1 MKQVLFC
8 MAAALSFYAAAA
20 NGPIGKHNPANKAK
34 QPATQQ
40 KTKAAAPDECV
51 GENKK
56 LINGVCETGTR
67 VWTRSEF
74 DNVNHWY
81 RCYYY
86 WRWSDGSTSPEY
98 YTINGAGC
106 IV

>member
-1 MKQVLFC
+1 MKQLLFC
-8 MAAALSFYAAAA
+8 MAATLSFYAAVA
-20 NGPIGKHNPANKAK
+20 NAPIVKDKINKNKQSTAHQKNKQAK
-34 QPATQQ
+34 PL
-40 KTKAAAPDECV
+40 DCV

-56 LINGVCETGTR
+56 LINGVCETGVR
-67 VWTRSEF
+67 IWTRSEF

-86 WRWSDGSTSPEY
+86 WKWSDNSTSPEY